1 MSLMR
6 SAVSSVHCA
15 LRAGLDNERACRLP
29 APALAP
35 VAATAAS
42 RNGRRCMEDRH
53 VTIDDF
59 DSLFGVQVSTNRF
72 MDMTEPGYFK
82 ILSHLIINKTNGDQ
96 QGSHR
101 LFRKDKLLHIP
112 RLDYRWRRRLGSR
125 NEIRICMTND
135 TMSNVKKYR
144 MWEA

>member
-1 MSLMR
+1 MFSLFLNILFVHRSANLTRQFLLLPASSMSLMR
-6 SAVSSVHCA
+6 SAVASVHCA

-59 DSLFGVQVSTNRF
+59 DRLFGVQVSTVFSVDIGGFSN
-72 MDMTEPGYFK
+72 
-82 ILSHLIINKTNGDQ
+82 ILDQ
-96 QGSHR
+96 RQLPNSTVGHPCD
-101 LFRKDKLLHIP
+101 L
-112 RLDYRWRRRLGSR
+112 
-125 NEIRICMTND
+125 
-135 TMSNVKKYR
+135 
-144 MWEA
+144 